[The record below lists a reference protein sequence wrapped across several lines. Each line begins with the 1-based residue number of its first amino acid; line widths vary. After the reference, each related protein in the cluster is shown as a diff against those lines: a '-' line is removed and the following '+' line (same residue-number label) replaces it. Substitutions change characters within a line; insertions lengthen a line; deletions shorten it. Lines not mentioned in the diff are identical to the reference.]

1 MATLGRLEIQPF
13 RTAASYTLTTI
24 AMFVLMAEFA
34 AQSGITQRLFEAANR
49 MVGHVKGGL
58 AIATIYAA
66 AAFGAI
72 SGSSVASAATMAGIA
87 IPEMKA
93 QGYSNRLSAGVVA
106 IAGTLAVMI
115 PPRTED
121 RRVGKEGVRTG
132 RYR

>member
-1 MATLGRLEIQPF
+1 MVLVLPIPAFLIRRFLGMPVAFAMGISGIFGLLLTLGPMATLGLLEIQPF

-66 AAFGAI
+66 AAFGAKI
-72 SGSSVASAATMAGIA
+72 
-87 IPEMKA
+87 
-93 QGYSNRLSAGVVA
+93 
-106 IAGTLAVMI
+106 
-115 PPRTED
+115 
-121 RRVGKEGVRTG
+121 G
-132 RYR
+132 RAHV

>member
-1 MATLGRLEIQPF
+1 MFYYIFFFLITLRHPRSTRTDTLFPYTTLFRSPF

-66 AAFGAI
+66 AAFGAKI
-72 SGSSVASAATMAGIA
+72 
-87 IPEMKA
+87 
-93 QGYSNRLSAGVVA
+93 
-106 IAGTLAVMI
+106 
-115 PPRTED
+115 
-121 RRVGKEGVRTG
+121 G
-132 RYR
+132 RAHV